1 MMVIVI
7 TRRMMNTK
15 LMLEKTVDLLMN
27 LAVVSVGVSVFEGV
41 WYGLPVALFSYL
53 VGLVICSRIG
63 GQS

>member
-1 MMVIVI
+1 
-7 TRRMMNTK
+7 MNTK